1 MNQAGKDNS
10 GILLFIIVALLAIL
24 VIRSIATVQ
33 TIETNASGQTTLSR
47 SFGIS
52 LPKFGKKEDKTD
64 PKTEID
70 QATGLPKK

>member
-1 MNQAGKDNS
+1 MNQFGKDNQ
-10 GILLFIIVALLAIL
+10 GILLILAVAFLAIL

-52 LPKFGKKEDKTD
+52 LPKFGKKAQPQTQTQTT
-64 PKTEID
+64 P
-70 QATGLPKK
+70 QNNS